1 MCSRH
6 ADIENAPVPNFGAA
20 LLIGLIVFYRR
31 HISPYTLPSCRYT
44 PTCSRY
50 AMDAVRR
57 YGVLKGSWLATWRVL
72 RCNPFTRGGYE
83 PLV

>member
-1 MCSRH
+1 MCSQHTDLDRMP
-6 ADIENAPVPNFGAA
+6 APNLGAA
-20 LLIGLIVFYRR
+20 ILIAMIVFYRR
-31 HISPYTLPSCRYT
+31 HISPFTLPSCKYT

-57 YGVLKGSWLATWRVL
+57 YGVLKGSWLAAWRVL
-72 RCNPFTRGGYE
+72 RCNPFTKGGYD